1 MGLAHGPAGALALS
15 LHRHS
20 GQEWRY
26 AWRMPTDE
34 ACPLCSSPGGE
45 LLWEGSLCRVVRVTD
60 DDGKA
65 FPGSCRVILTRHV
78 AEMSEL
84 PATDAHRLMDVV
96 LATERALRKALRPDK
111 VNLASLGNLVP
122 HLHWHVVPRWR
133 DDSHF
138 PAPIWAA
145 RRREAAPHTIDS
157 GADLG
162 RAIESE
168 LSKTTDTP

>member
-15 LHRHS
+15 RHWHRER
-20 GQEWRY
+20 EWRY
-26 AWRMPTDE
+26 ASRMPTDD
-34 ACPLCSSPGGE
+34 ACPLCANPGGE

-84 PATDAHRLMDVV
+84 PAVDAHRLLDVV
-96 LATERALRKALRPDK
+96 LATERALRKSLRPDK

-145 RRREAAPHTIDS
+145 RRREAPPHAIDP

-168 LSKTTDTP
+168 LSKMTDTP